1 LAAQWDH
8 GDVAD
13 VLSEAVAIRATGP
26 LAAVV
31 GEHHGYRQR
40 GVAPGR
46 HLGLPSPFLTVI
58 FTLDE
63 PLRIAQH
70 VDPAQPPAAYETLVG
85 GLHTS
90 PAVIEHDGAQSGI
103 QLQLSPLGARA
114 LFGVPAGVLAG
125 IDVCGTDLLGA
136 RASAVREQLCEAA
149 SWPRRFQVLDREL
162 GRQLAESRRP
172 PAEVCQAWR
181 MLRASSGTVSIAQVA
196 REVGWSDRQLARG
209 FRREIGLTPKAAAR
223 VIRFDRARRLLPRHG
238 GAVVAAECGYAD
250 QAHLIREFV
259 SFTGLSPT
267 RWLAEEV
274 GNLQVSAGPNE
285 PDLAT

>member
-1 LAAQWDH
+1 
-8 GDVAD
+8 VAL
-13 VLSEAVAIRATGP
+13 VLVSEAVAIRATGP
-26 LAAVV
+26 LGAVV

-63 PLRIAQH
+63 PLRIARH
-70 VDPAQPPAAYETLVG
+70 VDPAQPPGAYETLIG

-90 PAVIEHDGAQSGI
+90 PAVIEHDGSQAGI
-103 QLQLSPLGARA
+103 QLQVSPLGARA
-114 LFGVPAGVLAG
+114 LFGVPAGAIAG
-125 IDVCGTDLLGA
+125 IDVCGSELLGA
-136 RASAVREQLCEAA
+136 KAAVVREQLCEAA
-149 SWPRRFQVLDREL
+149 SWPERFQVLDREL
-162 GRQLAESRRP
+162 GRQLSAHCRP

-181 MLRASSGTVSIAQVA
+181 MLRRSSGTASIAQVA
-196 REVGWSDRQLARG
+196 RDVGWSDRQLARE
-209 FRREIGLTPKAAAR
+209 FRREIGMPPKAAAR
-223 VIRFDRARRLLPRHG
+223 VIRFDRARRLLPRYN

-250 QAHLIREFV
+250 QAHFVREFV
-259 SFTGLSPT
+259 AFTGLSPT

-274 GNLQVSAGPNE
+274 GNLQVSAAPSE